1 MLGSKFPQEI
11 KGNSISRKQMLNL
24 QKALL
29 TWLLFGTSPNL
40 WAIDCLNT
48 SIFNCKPIPLKYS
61 NVLGGPW
68 WASSL
73 ETIGELYVIGF
84 NMLLYM

>member
-1 MLGSKFPQEI
+1 MS
-11 KGNSISRKQMLNL
+11 NL

-29 TWLLFGTSPNL
+29 TWLLYGTPPDL

-48 SIFNCKPIPLKYS
+48 SIVNCQPIPLKDS

-73 ETIGELYVIGF
+73 ETIGELHIIWF
-84 NMLLYM
+84 NMLL